1 MCRRVG
7 RKALGGLPEFD
18 VEPERKRYKSIGELE
33 GLPAGGRREGSTAEQ
48 LIQGQTAAARWLAK
62 PKSTI
67 QLVAECYI
75 SAVPMSRTRGN
86 AGSTSVCEGQEKV
99 RELPTPRLSL
109 VKSPSGPKRHHGKSD
124 QGAMS

>member
-7 RKALGGLPEFD
+7 RKAFGGLPEFD

-48 LIQGQTAAARWLAK
+48 LIQGQTAAARWLEK

-75 SAVPMSRTRGN
+75 SAVPMSRNTRTTKGY
-86 AGSTSVCEGQEKV
+86 AHV
-99 RELPTPRLSL
+99 RELRKAPDIAARAL
-109 VKSPSGPKRHHGKSD
+109 
-124 QGAMS
+124 